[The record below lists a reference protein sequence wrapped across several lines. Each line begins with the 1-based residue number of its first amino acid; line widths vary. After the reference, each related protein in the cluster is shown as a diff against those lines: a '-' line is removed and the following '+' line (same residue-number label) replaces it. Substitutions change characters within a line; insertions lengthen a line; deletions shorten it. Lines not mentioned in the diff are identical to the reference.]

1 MAEELSFSNNYT
13 DVSQQYGTGAGFQF
27 EFYCECCRD
36 TWRSPFEPYRSAQAA
51 GWLQRMGGVA
61 SSFLGSAG
69 NVLDE
74 AAEGYARAGWG
85 NARDEA
91 FRQAIEHAKSHFHRC
106 AKCHD
111 YACDKCFSTES
122 GLCNRCAPDLAAEVS
137 AARHDGLLTQ
147 ARDNAREVGVGRAA
161 KVDVATDQAVGMP
174 RMRDGNARCEVLSQL
189 RACAEH
195 GEELRGVFDAATGG
209 KQVLSGVREGSVIQR
224 ASFECRACWSC
235 SRLSAIAT

>member
-61 SSFLGSAG
+61 SSLLGSAG

-111 YACDKCFSTES
+111 YACDKCFSTEA

-147 ARDNAREVGVGRAA
+147 ARDNAREVGIGRAA
-161 KVDVATDQAVGMP
+161 KVDVATDKQLACP
-174 RMRDGNARCEVLSQL
+174 ECETETHGAKFCPNCGHALNT
-189 RACAEH
+189 AKNCAGCSTPLPAEAKFCPEC
-195 GEELRGVFDAATGG
+195 GKAA
-209 KQVLSGVREGSVIQR
+209 
-224 ASFECRACWSC
+224 
-235 SRLSAIAT
+235 